1 MPLLIIIH
9 FNFIIVD
16 QNRLKIQAR
25 LKLLIR
31 YGSSATGKRV
41 AIARI
46 YTKEDHGINKSL
58 MDKDAVKITQKLS
71 DSGYDAYIVGGAV
84 RDLLLNKK
92 PKDFDISTNA
102 LPGKIKKI
110 FWNAR
115 IIGRRFRLVHM
126 YYPNKLIE
134 VSTFRSESENN
145 DNNVYGQIED
155 DVKRRDFT
163 INALYYDPGKEYII
177 DFIDG
182 WKDIQHKKIRSLI
195 PLSATFIEDPVRM
208 IRAIK
213 YSGTTGFTLSFL
225 LAKSIKKYASELKR
239 CSSSRM
245 TEEVMKILATG
256 ASAQIFLSLL
266 KFNLLRFMLPEIN
279 SLVLRK
285 GKNKHTETFI
295 QELTAIDN
303 DVKLRNEN
311 QKGRFISALVSSFI
325 NFPDE
330 YENTTFLFRDT
341 FKDVKRLISPITP
354 PNHEVEMAVVKLFRK
369 EGIVPPKN
377 AIRRKKSAH
386 DSKYPKK
393 SHERIR
399 HQRRR

>member
-1 MPLLIIIH
+1 M
-9 FNFIIVD
+9 
-16 QNRLKIQAR
+16 
-25 LKLLIR
+25 
-31 YGSSATGKRV
+31 

-46 YTKEDHGINKSL
+46 YTKDDHGIDKSL
-58 MDKDAVKITQKLS
+58 MDKDAIKITQKLS

-84 RDLLLNKK
+84 RDLILHKI

-126 YYPNKLIE
+126 YFPNKIIE

-163 INALYYDPGKEYII
+163 INALYYDTGKEYII

-195 PLSATFIEDPVRM
+195 PLSTTFIEDPVRM

-213 YSGTTGFTLSFL
+213 YSGTTGFTLSFM
-225 LAKSIKKYASELKR
+225 LAKSIKKYGTELKR

-245 TEEVMKILATG
+245 TEEVIKILATG
-256 ASAQIFLSLL
+256 YSSRIFQTLL
-266 KFNLLRFMLPEIN
+266 KYNLLRFMLPEIN
-279 SLVLRK
+279 SLLIRK
-285 GKNKHTETFI
+285 GKNEHTESFLRDLVSLD
-295 QELTAIDN
+295 EE
-303 DVKLRNEN
+303 VKIKNESR
-311 QKGRFISALVSSFI
+311 KGRLIAALVSSFI
-325 NFPDE
+325 NFPEE

-341 FKDVKRLISPITP
+341 FKDIKRLISPITP
-354 PNHEVEMAVVKLFRK
+354 PNQEVEMAVVKLFRN
-369 EGIVPPKN
+369 EGLIPPKN
-377 AIRRKKSAH
+377 AIRRKKTVH
-386 DSKYPKK
+386 DGKYPKK
-393 SHERIR
+393 SHDKNR
-399 HQRRR
+399 HTRRR

>member
-1 MPLLIIIH
+1 M
-9 FNFIIVD
+9 
-16 QNRLKIQAR
+16 
-25 LKLLIR
+25 LIR
-31 YGSSATGKRV
+31 YGISSTGKRV

-46 YTKEDHGINKSL
+46 YTKDDHGIDKSL
-58 MDKDAVKITQKLS
+58 MDKDAVRITQKLT
-71 DSGYDAYIVGGAV
+71 DSGFDAYIVGGAV
-84 RDLLLNKK
+84 RDLILNKK

-126 YYPNKLIE
+126 YFPNKIIE

-163 INALYYDPGKEYII
+163 INALYYDPGKEYVI

-195 PLSATFIEDPVRM
+195 PLSTTFIEDPVRM
-208 IRAIK
+208 IRAVK
-213 YSGTTGFTLSFL
+213 YSGTTGFSLSFM
-225 LAKSIKKYASELKR
+225 LARSIRKYGTELKR

-256 ASAQIFLSLL
+256 YSSQIFKSLL
-266 KFNLLRFMLPEIN
+266 KYNLLKFMLPEIN
-279 SLVLRK
+279 SLLVRK
-285 GKNKHTETFI
+285 GKNDHTDSFI
-295 QELTAIDN
+295 NNLVLIDEE
-303 DVKLRNEN
+303 VKNKNEN
-311 QKGRFISALVSSFI
+311 RKGRLIAALVTSFI

-341 FKDVKRLISPITP
+341 FKDIKKLISPITP
-354 PNHEVEMAVVKLFRK
+354 PNQEVEMAVVKLFRN
-369 EGIVPPKN
+369 EGMIPPKN
-377 AIRRKKSAH
+377 AIRRKKTVLEGKY
-386 DSKYPKK
+386 SKKG
-393 SHERIR
+393 HEKIR
-399 HQRRR
+399 HPRRR

>member
-1 MPLLIIIH
+1 M
-9 FNFIIVD
+9 
-16 QNRLKIQAR
+16 
-25 LKLLIR
+25 
-31 YGSSATGKRV
+31 

-46 YTKEDHGINKSL
+46 YTKNDHGIDKSL
-58 MDKDAVKITQKLS
+58 MDNDAVKITKKLT
-71 DSGYDAYIVGGAV
+71 DSGFDAYIVGGAV

-102 LPGKIKKI
+102 RPGKIKKL

-126 YYPNKLIE
+126 YFPNKIIE

-163 INALYYDPGKEYII
+163 INALYYDPEKEYII

-195 PLSATFIEDPVRM
+195 PLSTTFIEDPVRM

-213 YSGTTGFTLSFL
+213 YSGTTGFTLSFML
-225 LAKSIKKYASELKR
+225 VKSIKKYGTELKR

-256 ASAQIFLSLL
+256 NSARIFMTLL
-266 KFNLLRFMLPEIN
+266 KYNLLRFMLPEIN
-279 SLVLRK
+279 SLLVRRGKNEHTESFINDLVSIDEEVVLKNENRK
-285 GKNKHTETFI
+285 GRLI
-295 QELTAIDN
+295 A
-303 DVKLRNEN
+303 
-311 QKGRFISALVSSFI
+311 ALVSSFI
-325 NFPDE
+325 KFPDE

-341 FKDVKRLISPITP
+341 FKDLKRLISPLTP
-354 PNHEVEMAVVKLFRK
+354 PNQEVEMAVVRLFRN
-369 EGIVPPKN
+369 EGLIPPKN
-377 AIRRKKSAH
+377 AIRRKKTAH
-386 DSKYPKK
+386 EVKHPKK
-393 SHERIR
+393 GHERNR
-399 HQRRR
+399 HPRRR

>member
-1 MPLLIIIH
+1 
-9 FNFIIVD
+9 
-16 QNRLKIQAR
+16 
-25 LKLLIR
+25 LLIR
-31 YGSSATGKRV
+31 YGISSTGKRV

-46 YTKEDHGINKSL
+46 YTKDDHGIDKSL
-58 MDKDAVKITQKLS
+58 MDKDAVRITQKLT
-71 DSGYDAYIVGGAV
+71 DSGFDAYIVGGAV
-84 RDLLLNKK
+84 RDLILNKK

-126 YYPNKLIE
+126 YFPNKIIE

-163 INALYYDPGKEYII
+163 INALYYDPGKEYVI

-195 PLSATFIEDPVRM
+195 PLSTTFIEDPVRM
-208 IRAIK
+208 IRAVK
-213 YSGTTGFTLSFL
+213 YSGTTGFSLSFM
-225 LAKSIKKYASELKR
+225 LARSIRKYGTELKR

-256 ASAQIFLSLL
+256 YSSQIFKSLL
-266 KFNLLRFMLPEIN
+266 KYNLLRFMLPEIN
-279 SLVLRK
+279 SLLVRK
-285 GKNKHTETFI
+285 GKNDHTDSFI
-295 QELTAIDN
+295 SNLVLIDE
-303 DVKLRNEN
+303 DVKKKNEN
-311 QKGRFISALVSSFI
+311 RKGRLIAALVTSFI

-341 FKDVKRLISPITP
+341 FKDIKKLISPITP
-354 PNHEVEMAVVKLFRK
+354 PNQEVEMAVVKLFRN
-369 EGIVPPKN
+369 EGMIPPKN
-377 AIRRKKSAH
+377 AIRRKKTVLEGKY
-386 DSKYPKK
+386 SKKG
-393 SHERIR
+393 HEKIR
-399 HQRRR
+399 HPRRR

>member
-1 MPLLIIIH
+1 M
-9 FNFIIVD
+9 
-16 QNRLKIQAR
+16 
-25 LKLLIR
+25 LIR
-31 YGSSATGKRV
+31 YGTSSTGKRV

-46 YTKEDHGINKSL
+46 YTKDDHGIEKSL
-58 MDKDAVKITQKLS
+58 MDKDAVKITQRLT
-71 DSGYDAYIVGGAV
+71 DAGYDAYIVGGAV
-84 RDLLLNKK
+84 RDLILNKT

-102 LPGKIKKI
+102 LPGKIKKL

-126 YYPNKLIE
+126 YFPNKIIE

-163 INALYYDPGKEYII
+163 INALYYDPVKEYVI

-182 WKDIQHKKIRSLI
+182 WKDIQHRKIRSLI
-195 PLSATFIEDPVRM
+195 PLSTTFIEDPVRM

-213 YSGTTGFTLSFL
+213 YSGTTGFTLSFML
-225 LAKSIKKYASELKR
+225 GKSIKKYGTELKR

-256 ASAQIFLSLL
+256 YSSQIFTTLL
-266 KFNLLRFMLPEIN
+266 RYNLLRFMLPEIN
-279 SLVLRK
+279 SLLVRK
-285 GKNKHTETFI
+285 GRNEHTVSFI
-295 QELTAIDN
+295 SDLVSIDE
-303 DVKLRNEN
+303 DVKLRNESR
-311 QKGRFISALVSSFI
+311 KGRFIAALVSSFI
-325 NFPDE
+325 KFPDE

-354 PNHEVEMAVVKLFRK
+354 PNQEVEMAVVRLFRN
-369 EGIVPPKN
+369 EGLIPPKN
-377 AIRRKKSAH
+377 AIRRKKPVH
-386 DSKYPKK
+386 ESKYPKK
-393 SHERIR
+393 SHDRNR
-399 HQRRR
+399 HPRRM

>member
-1 MPLLIIIH
+1 M
-9 FNFIIVD
+9 
-16 QNRLKIQAR
+16 
-25 LKLLIR
+25 LIR
-31 YGSSATGKRV
+31 YGSSSTGKRV

-46 YTKEDHGINKSL
+46 YTKEDHGIDKSL

-84 RDLLLNKK
+84 RDLILNKK

-102 LPGKIKKI
+102 LPGRIKKL

-126 YYPNKLIE
+126 YFPNKIIE

-195 PLSATFIEDPVRM
+195 PLSSTFIEDPVRM

-213 YSGTTGFTLSFL
+213 YSGTTGFTLSFML
-225 LAKSIKKYASELKR
+225 GKSIKKYGTELKR

-245 TEEVMKILATG
+245 TEEVLKILATG
-256 ASAQIFLSLL
+256 YSSQIFITLL
-266 KFNLLRFMLPEIN
+266 KYNLLRFMLPEIN
-279 SLVLRK
+279 SLVVRK
-285 GKNKHTETFI
+285 GKNEHTNSFI
-295 QELTAIDN
+295 SDLTTLDE
-303 DVKLRNEN
+303 DVKTKNEN
-311 QKGRFISALVSSFI
+311 RKGRFIASLVSSFI

-354 PNHEVEMAVVKLFRK
+354 PNQEVEMAVVKLFRK
-369 EGIVPPKN
+369 EGLIPPKN
-377 AIRRKKSAH
+377 AIRRKKIIH
-386 DSKYPKK
+386 EGKYPKQG
-393 SHERIR
+393 HERIR